1 MGIMK
6 LLRSG
11 IACCALMAA
20 LVATSARAVVVPA
33 DGSAL
38 LPGTSLSADA
48 SLAGTVIAEMVV
60 PFSFAVVAGG
70 FPDGPQPVGSV
81 SGSFESLVVREAG
94 TGTLDFY
101 WRVSN
106 DASSYASTGIGTL
119 ELRNFAAPPYDA
131 DWRTDLAG
139 DRGFASAT
147 SYALLPAVFFNVQ
160 IDPNLFTYLQPGET
174 SNYVFLRTD
183 ATQFALTA
191 WMNIAA
197 YEALGDTGGSS
208 GPLYTFAP
216 AVPEP
221 ASVALM
227 LLGLAWVAT
236 RAARE
241 RQAA

>member
-119 ELRNFAAPPYDA
+119 ELRNFA
-131 DWRTDLAG
+131 
-139 DRGFASAT
+139 T